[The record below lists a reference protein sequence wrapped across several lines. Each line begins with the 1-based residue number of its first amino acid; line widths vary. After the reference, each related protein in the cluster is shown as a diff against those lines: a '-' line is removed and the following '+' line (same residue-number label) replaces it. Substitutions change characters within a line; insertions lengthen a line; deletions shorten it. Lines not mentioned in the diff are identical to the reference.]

1 MLESEVGDLTVMHVH
16 ITQRTKPDALEA
28 PVPEPRLNGDIIKLT
43 IITGLEWHLHLLI
56 LTHLFV
62 EILDE
67 RWGQFPYFTVGNSV
81 DQAEVVGGSQA
92 LDRGDRAAQKHPYH
106 FVLLV
111 EYADDEVHLVI
122 LIVQTL
128 LDAHHGAQGAGSAS
142 IGGGK
147 AALSFVDVGFALY

>member
-56 LTHLFV
+56 LILTHLFV

-67 RWGQFPYFTVGNSV
+67 RWGQFPYFTVGNPV
-81 DQAEVVGGSQA
+81 DQAEVVGGS
-92 LDRGDRAAQKHPYH
+92 
-106 FVLLV
+106 
-111 EYADDEVHLVI
+111 HLVI